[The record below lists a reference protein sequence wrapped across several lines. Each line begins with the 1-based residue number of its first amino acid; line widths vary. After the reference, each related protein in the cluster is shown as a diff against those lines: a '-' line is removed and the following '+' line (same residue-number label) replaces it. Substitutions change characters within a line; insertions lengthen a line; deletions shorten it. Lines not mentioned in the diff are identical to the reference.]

1 MDYNN
6 YQFITCF
13 FIEPILNTKS
23 KKTIMTFKNLKLF
36 SCILLLSISFEAFS
50 QESNKAI
57 SINDI
62 MKLKSVSDPQI
73 SPDGKW
79 IAYISS
85 EFDLKKDKS
94 VAQLWMIP
102 SQGGEAIAMT
112 SKESYSVSDPKWS
125 PDNKYLT
132 FLAAKTEEKTQVWAL
147 NRKGGDAQQLTK
159 IKQGVSGFEWAPNG
173 KKLLLSIK
181 DPKPEELT
189 EDKEDDKKAKPYIID
204 RLQFKQ
210 DYEGYL
216 DRYRTHLYTFT
227 PGDSIAT
234 QITSGDYD
242 DKNPVW
248 SPDGNSIAFV
258 SNRTDNP
265 DGNSNSDI
273 WIVSANNLDKGKKLE
288 QVTTNPNADN
298 SPAWSPDGKFITY
311 TTIIDTKAMWY
322 ATQKLAIISIA
333 DKKSSIL
340 AENLDRNINKP
351 KFSIDGKSIYFLIE
365 ENGTSIIAS
374 IDTAGKSLKRVIKGD
389 FSIGDF
395 SLQGAIIAPLLAKS
409 NQPYEI
415 YTFEKNEL
423 KKISSVNDEILNK
436 VQKPTIEKIHF
447 KSEDGTDIEGFI
459 VKPIGFNAKTKYPVI
474 LWLHGGPVSQY
485 EFDFNEAPQLFAANG
500 YITLLINPR
509 GSSGYGQPFSE
520 ALFADWGNKD
530 FKDVMAGVDYVIE
543 KGFADPNR
551 LGVGGWS
558 YGGILTNYVITKTN
572 RFKGAVSG
580 ASEALYRANYGH
592 DHYQLTWELELGLPW
607 ENAEAWE
614 RISPF
619 NYVQNITTPTLW
631 MGGEE
636 DWNVPILNSEQMYQA
651 MKRLGKETQLIVY
664 PGEYHGL
671 KRPSFI
677 KDRYERFIQW
687 FDGHVK

>member
-1 MDYNN
+1 
-6 YQFITCF
+6 
-13 FIEPILNTKS
+13 
-23 KKTIMTFKNLKLF
+23 MTFKNLKFLTL
-36 SCILLLSISFEAFS
+36 ILLLSIYFKGFS
-50 QESNKAI
+50 QETIKPI
-57 SINDI
+57 SIDDI

-79 IAYISS
+79 IAYITS
-85 EFDLKKDKS
+85 EIDLKKDKTIN
-94 VAQLWMIP
+94 QLWMLP
-102 SQGGEAIAMT
+102 SEDGEAIPMT
-112 SKESYSVSDPKWS
+112 SKETYSVSDPKWS
-125 PDNKYLT
+125 PDNTYLS
-132 FLAAKTEEKTQVWAL
+132 FIAAKSEEKAQVWTL
-147 NRKGGDAQQLTK
+147 NRKGGDAQQLTN
-159 IKQGVSGFEWAPNG
+159 IKQGVSGYEWSPTG

-189 EDKEDDKKAKPYIID
+189 DDKEDDKKAKPYIID

-216 DRYRTHLYTFT
+216 DSYRTHLYVFT
-227 PGDSIAT
+227 PGDSIPI
-234 QITSGDYD
+234 QITSGDFD
-242 DKNPVW
+242 DKSPAW
-248 SPDGNSIAFV
+248 SPDGKSIAFV
-258 SNRTDNP
+258 SNRTENP
-265 DGNSNSDI
+265 DGNTNTDI
-273 WIVSANNLDKGKKLE
+273 WIVSADNLDKGKTLQ
-288 QVTTNPNADN
+288 QVTTNINADT

-322 ATQKLAIISIA
+322 ATQKLAIISA
-333 DKKSSIL
+333 TGKHHKIL
-340 AENLDRNINKP
+340 AKDLDRNINKP
-351 KFSIDGKSIYFLIE
+351 KFSKDGKSIYFLIE

-374 IDTAGKSLKRVIKGD
+374 IDTEGKNLKRVIQGE
-389 FSIGDF
+389 FSIADY
-395 SLQGAIIAPLLAKS
+395 SLEGTLIAPLLANS
-409 NQPYEI
+409 NQPHEI
-415 YTFEKNEL
+415 YTFDKNVL
-423 KKISSVNDEILNK
+423 KKLSTVNDAVLAKI
-436 VQKPTIEKIHF
+436 QKPTIEKINF
-447 KSEDGTDIEGFI
+447 KSADGTDIEGFI
-459 VKPIGFNAKTKYPVI
+459 VKPLGFNAKTKYPVI

-485 EFDFNEAPQLFAANG
+485 EFDFHDTSQLFAANG
-500 YITLLINPR
+500 YITLLLNPR

-530 FKDVMAGVDYVIE
+530 FQDVMAGVDYVIDQ
-543 KGFADPNR
+543 GYADPNK

-619 NYVQNITTPTLW
+619 NDVANITTPTLW

-664 PGEYHGL
+664 PGEYHGI

-677 KDRYERFIQW
+677 KDRFERFIKW